1 MLPSHGN
8 KGSLRSQLRLDQEN
22 QLEVRETP

>member
-8 KGSLRSQLRLDQEN
+8 KGSLRSQLSLDQEN